1 MAQTILSR
9 LPQWLAH
16 FDTLESTNNYAM
28 HLIDDG
34 MAQHGQGIWAD
45 FQSKGKG
52 QRGNTWLDHAGNL
65 KFSLIVTPA
74 KHLQTPFQLSM
85 LVAATLARYLKII
98 LPEACQIAVKWPN
111 DIYINDK
118 KACGLLIEN
127 VFRGAQWSFA
137 VIGIGLNVN
146 QTDFP
151 EELQHKATS
160 LSFASG
166 GRLFDLLEI
175 ITDLRHGILNRF
187 LSPDSLSAAQLLED
201 YNRLLYRKDAL
212 VMFRERQ
219 SGRTFEAV
227 VEGVQEDGRLLLRLS
242 EGLQLFGYGSL
253 EWLLHQDLG

>member
-1 MAQTILSR
+1 
-9 LPQWLAH
+9 
-16 FDTLESTNNYAM
+16 M

-45 FQSKGKG
+45 LQSKGKG
-52 QRGNTWLDHAGNL
+52 QRGSIWQDHVGNL
-65 KFSLIVTPA
+65 KFSLVVVPT
-74 KHLQTPFQLSM
+74 KQLQTPSQLSM
-85 LVAATLARYLKII
+85 VVATTLAQYLKII

-127 VFRGAQWSFA
+127 VFRGARWSFA

-151 EELQHKATS
+151 SDLQDKATS
-160 LSFASG
+160 LSLESG

-175 ITDLRHGILNRF
+175 IIDLRHGLLNRF
-187 LSPDSLSAAQLLED
+187 LSSGSLNEAQLLED
-201 YNRLLYRKDAL
+201 YNQLLYKKDCP

-219 SGRTFEAV
+219 SGRIFEAV
-227 VEGVQEDGRLLLRLS
+227 VEGVQEDGQLLLRLP
-242 EGLQLFGYGSL
+242 EGLQLFAYGSL
-253 EWLLHQDLG
+253 EWLLRGDEALL